1 MSSIKRKI
9 LRMLYPFILKVG
21 KSGKNATILKNSNNV
36 SPSVQIDFSLLLFSN
51 LKALEQHKL
60 AGKKVMI
67 VNTASD
73 CGYTG
78 QYAELQTI
86 YDNFEE
92 ELMIIAVP
100 ANDFGK
106 QEQGNDESISQ
117 FCKVNYGVTFLV
129 AKKSVVIKGEDQHP
143 IYQWLSNANLNGW
156 NNHAPDWNFGKY
168 LINENGI
175 LTHYFGPSISPLDDV
190 VIDAIRS

>member
-9 LRMLYPFILKVG
+9 LRLLYPFILKVG
-21 KSGKNATILKNSNNV
+21 KSGKNATILKNSNNIAPIV
-36 SPSVQIDFSLLLFSN
+36 PLDLNLLSFNN
-51 LKALEQHKL
+51 LNTLEKSKVV
-60 AGKKVMI
+60 GKKILI

-86 YDNFEE
+86 FDNFED
-92 ELMIIAVP
+92 ELLIIAVP
-100 ANDFGK
+100 ANDFGQ
-106 QEQGNDESISQ
+106 QEKGSDESIHQ

-143 IYQWLSNANLNGW
+143 IYKWLSDANLNGR
-156 NNHAPDWNFGKY
+156 NSHAPDWNFGKY
-168 LINENGI
+168 LINEHGV

-190 VIDAIRS
+190 VLDAIRS